1 MMKRLEGKV
10 AIVSGAREVGA
21 IGGATALRLAAEGAK
36 VVVADTDLAGA
47 ESVVQAIAEQGGE
60 AMALRLDLG
69 DINSINGFFAA
80 VVARFG
86 SVDILHNNAAI
97 TNMEQMVGDMA
108 IEHMDP
114 DVWDRAFH
122 INTRGTMLMIKT
134 VLPIMFKGG
143 GGSIINTSSG
153 ASLRGD
159 FYAPAY
165 AASKAAINCLGLYVA
180 TQYGSR
186 NIRCNTVSPGLI
198 LTPNA
203 KENNSAEQLQLIGS
217 HALVPELGEPR
228 DIAAAVAYLASDDA
242 RNVTGQVLVVD
253 GGYISHM
260 PHVAGN
266 RDNFNANP
274 SGRSC

>member
-1 MMKRLEGKV
+1 MKRLEGKV

-36 VVVADTDLAGA
+36 VVVADMDLAGA
-47 ESVVQAIAEQGGE
+47 ESVVQVIVEQGGE

-86 SVDILHNNAAI
+86 TVDILHNNAAI

-165 AASKAAINCLGLYVA
+165 AASKAA
-180 TQYGSR
+180 
-186 NIRCNTVSPGLI
+186 
-198 LTPNA
+198 
-203 KENNSAEQLQLIGS
+203 
-217 HALVPELGEPR
+217 
-228 DIAAAVAYLASDDA
+228 
-242 RNVTGQVLVVD
+242 
-253 GGYISHM
+253 
-260 PHVAGN
+260 
-266 RDNFNANP
+266 
-274 SGRSC
+274 